1 MTVKYFFLDG
11 FTGHKDNVS
20 LVFQERYSKKEGCD
34 LTICARGSDKQED
47 RINAHAKVL
56 MFWSQRF
63 NDIIRQAQVKRVLS
77 PEDPLVATIS
87 STDFPTIT
95 LLIDM
100 IYYGSACVPE
110 QAVPEFLKQGAK
122 MRLKLH
128 EETGVRTPDTKQE
141 KRRWRKATPLRDAV
155 RAPSRDSA
163 YSSLPGC
170 RDRPYARRRGGIR
183 GRDLSQEGE
192 ERKRK
197 RNDRMSHDEEE
208 ERPCKRIRKK
218 SEMGNQIQLSPG
230 SRLADQASDLLDLS
244 IVPTIDSE

>member
-1 MTVKYFFLDG
+1 MTVKYFFLDD
-11 FTGHKDNVS
+11 FTGRSDNVS

-34 LTICARGSDKQED
+34 VVICARGSKNQED
-47 RINAHAKVL
+47 RINAHSEVL
-56 MFWSQRF
+56 MFWSRRF
-63 NDIIRQAQVKRVLS
+63 SDIVRQAQVKRALS

-87 STDFPTIT
+87 CTDFPTIR

-100 IYYGSACVPE
+100 IYYGSARVPDR
-110 QAVPEFLKQGAK
+110 AVPEFLNQGAK

-128 EETGVRTPDTKQE
+128 EETDVVTPDKKQ
-141 KRRWRKATPLRDAV
+141 RRLWRKATPLRDLV

-163 YSSLPGC
+163 YSSMPGC

-183 GRDLSQEGE
+183 ARDLSQEGE

-197 RNDRMSHDEEE
+197 QNDRMSHDEEE
-208 ERPCKRIRKK
+208 EGPCKRIRKK
-218 SEMGNQIQLSPG
+218 SEMQNQIQLSPG